1 MECPIGAGR
10 PSLRWN
16 GIAGLWLCGLPE
28 YLYYILMAYIVMAYT
43 GVLILYTY
51 GLYSYGRHGFAL
63 RWDGIACHVALWITA
78 VLEMTGLAMYGSAWL
93 PC

>member
-1 MECPIGAGR
+1 
-10 PSLRWN
+10 
-16 GIAGLWLCGLPE
+16 
-28 YLYYILMAYIVMAYT
+28 MAYIVMAYT